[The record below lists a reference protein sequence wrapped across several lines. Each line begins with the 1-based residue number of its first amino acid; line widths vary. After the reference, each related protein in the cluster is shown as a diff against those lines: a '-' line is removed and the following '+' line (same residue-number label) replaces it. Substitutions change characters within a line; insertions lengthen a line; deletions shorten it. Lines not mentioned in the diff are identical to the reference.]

1 MSEDNIMYPFL
12 KYSTMNINCMLV
24 WLLMGSVITDFR
36 FHGCCWIHALVD
48 VIDRAWELRVKG
60 ILTARNDTGAVNHS
74 PIIISSTSPIVRLQ
88 YGCSHTIQILG
99 EGRGGGGE
107 VFSCFHSVCTLELN
121 S

>member
-1 MSEDNIMYPFL
+1 
-12 KYSTMNINCMLV
+12 MLV

-36 FHGCCWIHALVD
+36 FQGCCWIHALVD

-74 PIIISSTSPIVRLQ
+74 PISSTSPIVRLQ
-88 YGCSHTIQILG
+88 YGCSHTIQIP
-99 EGRGGGGE
+99 GE

-121 S
+121 L